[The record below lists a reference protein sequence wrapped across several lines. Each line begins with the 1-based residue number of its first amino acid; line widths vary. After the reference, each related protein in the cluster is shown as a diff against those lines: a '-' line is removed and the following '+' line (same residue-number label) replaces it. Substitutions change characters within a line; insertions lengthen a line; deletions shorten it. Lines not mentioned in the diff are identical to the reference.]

1 MKFAEIS
8 IIAATILWALGVI
21 GWENCQDVGL
31 FDEKCSN
38 GSTEN
43 CVNFCGGRLA
53 MKSVKFCLDRPRMIV
68 KLGSSVSGAVFGD
81 LEYPIK
87 NALYVD
93 GYVNFSGAILP
104 IPPTEICNEMNL
116 PQYCNTTRPRWNFTY
131 LIRNSWKTLVV
142 SITSLSA
149 LLGLLKASNYRV
161 QYVVGHS

>member
-81 LEYPIK
+81 LGEYCVVYIES
-87 NALYVD
+87 
-93 GYVNFSGAILP
+93 NFMIWFVWQN
-104 IPPTEICNEMNL
+104 I
-116 PQYCNTTRPRWNFTY
+116 Q
-131 LIRNSWKTLVV
+131 
-142 SITSLSA
+142 
-149 LLGLLKASNYRV
+149 
-161 QYVVGHS
+161 